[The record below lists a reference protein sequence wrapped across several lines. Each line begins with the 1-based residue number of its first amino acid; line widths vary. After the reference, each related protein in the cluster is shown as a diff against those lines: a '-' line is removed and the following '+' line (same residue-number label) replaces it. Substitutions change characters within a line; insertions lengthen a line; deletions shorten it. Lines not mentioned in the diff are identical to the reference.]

1 VSTAA
6 TAQGIRGQRNSAGA
20 AAMEDAPVTYVCPG
34 ETHSISRAVHYARMA
49 AFYPECRQCPH
60 RHDLGH
66 LPQPTVAGSERSAGQ
81 SARTSLVG
89 VDGLRGTYL
98 NEMTR
103 ALAERYAAAFAACVW
118 EQAPLR
124 LSTSARGAAVS
135 QRRRPT
141 IVVGLDD
148 RPAAPDL
155 VVGVAAAAR
164 RMGCDVID
172 VGTVSTPGFWCAVE
186 HLEATGGIYV
196 TGQGCGPAGIGLDFL
211 EAPGV
216 PWSQGGSLERLA
228 TAMSVVPRRTS
239 RSGGSQR
246 TFRIRVP
253 YAAGLL
259 KHFQS
264 ARAMR
269 IAVVC
274 LASTVEPL
282 LTELFASLPCRREVV
297 AAPVAGDRDRAE
309 ALALNRLAEHIRDER
324 LEAGFLIADDGQRCR
339 LLDEHGAIIEP
350 EFLAGPLS
358 ESCTAEPKTIVL
370 DEALG
375 SEFAQRLARSSGTI
389 VTSGGTREAMA
400 RSMHQVSAAFGCDA
414 GGRYWFGDASP
425 KCDALTT
432 LGRILQLLRRSDAPA
447 SALRET
453 QPATRML

>member
-1 VSTAA
+1 MSSAA
-6 TAQGIRGQRNSAGA
+6 TAQGVRGQRSSVGVVATA
-20 AAMEDAPVTYVCPG
+20 EAPVTYCCPG

-49 AFYPECRQCPH
+49 AFYPGCRQCPH
-60 RHDLGH
+60 RDDLGH
-66 LPQPTVAGSERSAGQ
+66 LPQPGVAGVERPGGHGVLK
-81 SARTSLVG
+81 SLVG
-89 VDGLRGTYL
+89 ADGLRGTYL

-103 ALAERYAAAFAACVW
+103 ALAERYAAAFAACLW
-118 EQAPLR
+118 DQAPFR
-124 LSTSARGAAVS
+124 LSTTGGATAATP
-135 QRRRPT
+135 RRRPT

-172 VGTVSTPGFWCAVE
+172 VGTISTPGFWCAVE

-216 PWSQGGSLERLA
+216 PWSQGGSLERLS

-259 KHFQS
+259 KHFQA
-264 ARAMR
+264 ARAQR
-269 IAVVC
+269 IGVVC

-282 LTELFASLPCRREVV
+282 LTELFSSLPCQLEVV

-309 ALALNRLAEHIRDER
+309 ALALSRLAARVRDNRLD
-324 LEAGFLIADDGQRCR
+324 AGYLIADDGQRCR
-339 LLDEHGAIIEP
+339 LLDEHGAAIDP

-358 ESCTAEPKTIVL
+358 GSCSVEPKSIVL

-375 SEFAQRLARSSGTI
+375 AGFTQRLEQPGWTI

-400 RSMHQVSAAFGCDA
+400 RSMLRGPAAFGCDA
-414 GGRYWFGDASP
+414 SGRYWFGDASP
-425 KCDALTT
+425 NCDALTT
-432 LGRILQLLRRSDAPA
+432 LGRILQRLSRSEQPV
-447 SALRET
+447 SALRDA
-453 QPATRML
+453 ATRTL